1 MSPSDAK
8 TLDAEP
14 AGDAAAFD
22 SEAAAPPV
30 REPAGNAAPAFD
42 GEPPVAVGEEPVAP
56 DRLSDEV
63 VVPSGLPARPAASA
77 RDVAPLV
84 EASAAAGNGAAAVDR
99 LPAEPAAGCSEARA
113 AWEARC
119 AATPARLP
127 SFSSV
132 SGNEVRPLY
141 TPDDA
146 PGAYMDGLGFPGAF
160 PFTRGPYATMYRTRL
175 WTMRQFAGFA
185 TAEETNARYK
195 YLLANGQTGLSVAFD
210 FPTLMGYDSDHPRS
224 LGEVG
229 VCGVAVSSLADMETL
244 FDGIPLDEVS
254 VSMTINGPAI
264 ILFCFYVAAAERQ
277 GVSLDQ
283 LRGTVQNDILKEY
296 QAQHAWVFPP
306 EPALRLILD
315 MFEWC
320 AEHTPR
326 YNPISIS
333 GYHIRE
339 AGATA
344 GQELG
349 FTLANG
355 FEYVRRAVER
365 GLDVDVFAPRLSF
378 FFDVHN
384 DFFEEAAKFR
394 AARRIWAKGMRDR
407 FGAANPLAWRLRT
420 HAQTAG
426 VTLTAQQPENNIVR
440 VAYQALAAVLGGAQ
454 SLHTNSMDET
464 LALPTEKAVTIALR
478 TQQILA
484 YESGVANTIDPL
496 AGSYYV
502 ESLTD
507 QLEAEAEEIFARVEA
522 EGGVVPGIETGWFQR
537 QIANSAVRQQ
547 AEIEAGARKVVGVN
561 DFTDGSDAPN
571 IETLRID
578 PSVEARQRQRMARLR
593 DERDDE
599 RATAALAALRSAAA
613 GQGNLVPL
621 IVECARAMC
630 TLHEIRA
637 AMEDVFGAY
646 REPVFF

>member
-1 MSPSDAK
+1 MSTTEQGVRDHAA
-8 TLDAEP
+8 LLAEIE
-14 AGDAAAFD
+14 
-22 SEAAAPPV
+22 SRQ
-30 REPAGNAAPAFD
+30 REIERLNA
-42 GEPPVAVGEEPVAP
+42 E
-56 DRLSDEV
+56 L
-63 VVPSGLPARPAASA
+63 
-77 RDVAPLV
+77 
-84 EASAAAGNGAAAVDR
+84 
-99 LPAEPAAGCSEARA
+99 A
-113 AWEARC
+113 AWEATCEALPR
-119 AATPARLP
+119 RLP
-127 SFSSV
+127 YFTSV
-132 SGNEVRPLY
+132 SGNEVEPLY
-141 TPDDA
+141 TSNHA
-146 PGAYMDGLGFPGAF
+146 GGSYLEKLGVPGGF

-185 TAEETNARYK
+185 TAEETNRRYK
-195 YLLANGQTGLSVAFD
+195 YLLDKGQTGLSVAFD
-210 FPTLMGYDSDHPRS
+210 FPTLMGYDGDHPRS

-229 VCGVAVSSLADMETL
+229 VCGVAISSLADMEAL
-244 FDGIPLDEVS
+244 FDGIPLDQVS

-277 GVSLDQ
+277 GVSPEK

-320 AEHTPR
+320 SEHAPR

-344 GQELG
+344 GQELA

-355 FEYVRRAVER
+355 FDYVRRGIER
-365 GLDVDVFAPRLSF
+365 GLDVDAFAPRLSF

-384 DFFEEAAKFR
+384 DFFEEVAKLR
-394 AARRIWAKGMRDR
+394 AARRIWARRMRDE
-407 FGAANPLAWRLRT
+407 FGARNPQSWRLRT

-440 VAYQALAAVLGGAQ
+440 VAYQALAAVLGGTQ

-484 YESGVANTIDPL
+484 WETGVANTIDPL

-502 ESLTD
+502 EALTD
-507 QLEAEAEEIFARVEA
+507 RLEAETEEIFARIAE
-522 EGGVVPGIETGWFQR
+522 EGGVVPGIENGWFQR
-537 QIANSAVRQQ
+537 EIANSAARQQ
-547 AEIEAGARKVVGVN
+547 AEIEAGLRTVVGVN
-561 DFTDGSDAPN
+561 EFVEGADEVE

-578 PSVEARQRQRMARLR
+578 PRVEERQRAGMARLR
-593 DERDDE
+593 AERDEGRVREALDSL
-599 RATAALAALRSAAA
+599 RTAAANGS
-613 GQGNLVPL
+613 NTVPRIL
-621 IVECARAMC
+621 ECARSYC
-630 TLHEIRA
+630 TLYEIRA